1 MSQLK
6 QLEIAKRRKKIN
18 QKAIALKRW
27 PRRKM
32 DCVEMFGSATNGF
45 TGTSYRILAR
55 GDSKS
60 SGRMGRRRKQ
70 IRQQFDNLPA
80 DEIC

>member
-6 QLEIAKRRKKIN
+6 QLEIAKSRKMKN
-18 QKAIALKRW
+18 LGAIALKRW
-27 PRRKM
+27 PPRKM
-32 DCVEMFGSATNGF
+32 DCVEMFCSTTKGF
-45 TGTSYRILAR
+45 TGKSYRIPTR
-55 GDSKS
+55 GNSKS

-80 DEIC
+80 DKIC

>member
-1 MSQLK
+1 
-6 QLEIAKRRKKIN
+6 
-18 QKAIALKRW
+18 
-27 PRRKM
+27 M
-32 DCVEMFGSATNGF
+32 DCVEMFGSTTNGF
-45 TGTSYRILAR
+45 TGKSYRIPTR
-55 GDSKS
+55 GNSKS

>member
-1 MSQLK
+1 MWQLK
-6 QLEIAKRRKKIN
+6 QSEIAKSRKMKN
-18 QKAIALKRW
+18 LGTIALKGW

-32 DCVEMFGSATNGF
+32 DSVEILGSTTNGF
-45 TGTSYRILAR
+45 TGKSYRIPTR
-55 GDSKS
+55 GNSKS

-80 DEIC
+80 DKIC

>member
-1 MSQLK
+1 
-6 QLEIAKRRKKIN
+6 
-18 QKAIALKRW
+18 
-27 PRRKM
+27 M

-80 DEIC
+80 DKIC